1 MKTGNREETIS
12 DALKMVSA
20 RLGVLGALMLA
31 TDSALAF
38 SVTSLVPCC
47 TGSAVNCAVS
57 GRFPARKSWRT
68 AAALSATRMAE
79 TEKAWSAAGM
89 TVEDFYKNS
98 IGSWRSL
105 RSSHNIAFAQLEEV
119 NSEIDITGVD
129 QSDEEL
135 IQICKTYN
143 VDPKTACSCIRMAWE
158 GTSDWD
164 EDAPPSKGSTVIVVI
179 KDSATKGRL
188 LRSVGYTEE
197 IPAVGDWEMQPDG
210 TFVLHTLYDRAA
222 AEERIWFGTPDL
234 RMRCSIIKTQGG
246 KGVLTASL
254 STEVCKCV

>member
-1 MKTGNREETIS
+1 MAK
-12 DALKMVSA
+12 ALLLLTLTLTPS
-20 RLGVLGALMLA
+20 
-31 TDSALAF
+31 SLAF
-38 SVTSLVPCC
+38 TGLSLRTSPFVP
-47 TGSAVNCAVS
+47 GGQRAVAFQPSRAQVPRPAATVRMS
-57 GRFPARKSWRT
+57 GDT
-68 AAALSATRMAE
+68 T
-79 TEKAWSAAGM
+79 TEKAWTARGM
-89 TVEDFYKNS
+89 TVEDFYTNS

-119 NSEIDITGVD
+119 NSEIDITTVD
-129 QSDEEL
+129 QDDEEL
-135 IQICKTYN
+135 IQICKTYD

-164 EDAPPSKGSTVIVVI
+164 EEAPPITGSTVLVVV
-179 KDSATKGRL
+179 KDSDTKGRL

-254 STEVCKCV
+254 STEVRDKRDKKK